1 MTTHELPVAIAYVLP
16 KAGYGVIRDIVIKTF
31 YFSLV
36 ASAFAFIATLLA
48 GIHP

>member
-1 MTTHELPVAIAYVLP
+1 MTTQVLRGAITYDLP
-16 KAGYGVIRDIVIKTF
+16 KFEYGVVRDIAIKTF

-36 ASAFAFIATLLA
+36 ASAFIFVAILLT